1 MTATHEELVARAR
14 GGDRAALDSLVR
26 DMKDLVYNLAA
37 RMLGDP
43 IEAEDATQEI
53 LIRCVTAL
61 ESFRGESA
69 FRTWVYRVA
78 SNHLLTA
85 RGKRARQATES
96 FDEGFD
102 ELAGWLAAGV
112 ASPARAVDDVL
123 MLEEAKL
130 ICTSMMLQCL
140 DRDHRLAFILGEVL
154 DLQSEEAASVLEI
167 EPDAFR
173 KRLSR
178 ARTRMDEFTR
188 HNCGI
193 ANPTNACRCGKQA
206 GNAIA
211 MGKVS
216 PDRLTWVHRK
226 KQTLV
231 VELTE
236 IVRAVELFRT
246 ELVAPEGIAEELRAL
261 IAGGRVTLLS

>member
-1 MTATHEELVARAR
+1 MTATHEELVTRAR

-96 FDEGFD
+96 FDEGFE
-102 ELAGWLAAGV
+102 ELGRYV
-112 ASPARAVDDVL
+112 VVVS
-123 MLEEAKL
+123 LERP
-130 ICTSMMLQCL
+130 SG
-140 DRDHRLAFILGEVL
+140 HPVGGGERV
-154 DLQSEEAASVLEI
+154 Q
-167 EPDAFR
+167 
-173 KRLSR
+173 
-178 ARTRMDEFTR
+178 
-188 HNCGI
+188 
-193 ANPTNACRCGKQA
+193 
-206 GNAIA
+206 
-211 MGKVS
+211 
-216 PDRLTWVHRK
+216 
-226 KQTLV
+226 LV
-231 VELTE
+231 V
-236 IVRAVELFRT
+236 RQ
-246 ELVAPEGIAEELRAL
+246 
-261 IAGGRVTLLS
+261 VTHQV